1 MILDLYSKMWKVL
14 VNVRQGHRLKQP
26 KQYYSVNLS
35 QDTAPQLRSNSRMV
49 NHQNQAKAVQDQKSE
64 G

>member
-1 MILDLYSKMWKVL
+1 MWKVL

-35 QDTAPQLRSNSRMV
+35 QDTPPQLRSNSRMV
-49 NHQNQAKAVQDQKSE
+49 NHQNQANAVQDQKSE